1 MSKIKFSYVLSIAA
15 LLIMICIP
23 EASAQFVGGNFESK
37 VSGLSTA
44 LINQILPLLSVIGI
58 FYASALAMNGSPEA
72 KNRIIL
78 VIGCSI
84 VGFLAPY
91 LIQWLKAF
99 AA

>member
-1 MSKIKFSYVLSIAA
+1 MNFIKMNYLLSF
-15 LLIMICIP
+15 LLMIIMVCTP
-23 EASAQFVGGNFESK
+23 EASAQFVGGNFEAK
-37 VSGLSTA
+37 VSGLTTA